1 MFWERFE
8 KLCNEHNITPT
19 ALVNK
24 ITNSSSNAT
33 VWKKKLP
40 KTDYLIEIAN
50 YFNVSIDYLLGRTPM
65 PIILKEDKSHKKLI
79 YREYCTVKSTPH
91 VIALLDILGT
101 SNRLL
106 DENTEQECVENIFD
120 IHNLI
125 LSLSK
130 EKNDMEK
137 DLKLPSNSIK
147 YNVFSDSVVIAIE
160 CPNSADC
167 FVLISKLSALV
178 SSLQSNIFLN
188 KKYLIRGA
196 LCYGNLYIDEHTVIG
211 SGLVTAH
218 YLENKTAIYPRII
231 IQPEL
236 QNDIRLIM
244 ENNSHLSQIYISDP
258 DGAIFINPMFFITEI
273 NDLKKG
279 YNIINEL
286 FCDETADKK
295 IIQKKCWFK
304 KYWLNTG
311 LKIIKA
317 MPQYAELTQNAITI
331 EECFEIIDG
340 EVQKTSV

>member
-1 MFWERFE
+1 M
-8 KLCNEHNITPT
+8 
-19 ALVNK
+19 
-24 ITNSSSNAT
+24 
-33 VWKKKLP
+33 
-40 KTDYLIEIAN
+40 
-50 YFNVSIDYLLGRTPM
+50 
-65 PIILKEDKSHKKLI
+65 
-79 YREYCTVKSTPH
+79 
-91 VIALLDILGT
+91 
-101 SNRLL
+101 
-106 DENTEQECVENIFD
+106 
-120 IHNLI
+120 
-125 LSLSK
+125 
-130 EKNDMEK
+130 
-137 DLKLPSNSIK
+137 
-147 YNVFSDSVVIAIE
+147 
-160 CPNSADC
+160 
-167 FVLISKLSALV
+167 
-178 SSLQSNIFLN
+178 
-188 KKYLIRGA
+188 
-196 LCYGNLYIDEHTVIG
+196 CYGNLYIDEHTVIG